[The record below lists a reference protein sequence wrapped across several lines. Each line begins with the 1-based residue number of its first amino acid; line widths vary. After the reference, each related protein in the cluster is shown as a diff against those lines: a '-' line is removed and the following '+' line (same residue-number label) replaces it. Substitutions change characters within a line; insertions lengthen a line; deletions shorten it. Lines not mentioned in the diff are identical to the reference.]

1 MQTLFLRE
9 SINIQIQC
17 YIRVLTGQRLQSTV
31 AWKPTPSSATW
42 TFPQERLP
50 ALCLALSEGWM

>member
-31 AWKPTPSSATW
+31 AWKPTPSLATPKKD
-42 TFPQERLP
+42 FLLY
-50 ALCLALSEGWM
+50 A